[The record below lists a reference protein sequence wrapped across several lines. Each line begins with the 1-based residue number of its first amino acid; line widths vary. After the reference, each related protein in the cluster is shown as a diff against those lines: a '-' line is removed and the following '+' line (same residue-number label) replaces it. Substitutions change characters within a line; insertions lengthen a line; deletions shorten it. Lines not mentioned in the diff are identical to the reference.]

1 MEYISKPFGIIMNFC
16 YNLVSNYGIAIVF
29 FTLITKII
37 MFPVSL
43 WTHKN
48 SLNLIK
54 IQPQLNG
61 IKAKYYGEKDK
72 ISDEQLKLYKE
83 QHYHPLAGL
92 IPMIVQ
98 LFLLMCVIQI
108 IYNPLTNILSI
119 GKAEVFQIISAVCD
133 KTGFDISSNTVQLF
147 AVREIQNGFSI
158 SQICSKDT
166 ENAIKSLNM
175 NFVGFD
181 LSATPFSAGG
191 KMYIVPVLAGL
202 SALALCLFQNIKNPL
217 QAEQSKIEQIGTNAV
232 SIGISLILG
241 GFVPAGIGFYWICS
255 NLFTMLQQIILN
267 TVMNPKK
274 HIDYDALEKS
284 KAELEKISS
293 IGSTSSPKR
302 GTELYKREK
311 TAYKRFFSVE
321 NKHLVI
327 YAENG
332 GFYKYFDKI
341 ITYLLN
347 NSNIIVHYITSD
359 PNDNI
364 FNLEKELKNLK
375 AYFIGEKKMVTVFMK
390 MDADIVL
397 MTTPDLETYYYKR
410 SYVKKDIEYIYTV
423 HGPMSTHMVMNKGCL
438 DHFDTIFCVG
448 EFQIP
453 EIRKQ
458 EEIYK
463 LPQKELVVCGYGF
476 LETLQEKYDNMPK
489 QQNSIPKI
497 LIAPSW
503 QEGNILDSCIEN
515 LLYELL
521 QKGYN
526 VVVRPHPE
534 YKKRYPNKLDALV
547 EKYKDYNGNDLTFE
561 LDFSC
566 SDSIY
571 NSDIVITDWSS
582 TCFEFSYVTL
592 KPCIFV
598 DTPPK
603 IYNKDYEEIGIE
615 PLELTL
621 RNIIGKRFEPNN
633 FEGMSDTINDMLN
646 NKDEYTDKIKII
658 RNKYVANYGKSGEV
672 AGKYIINRLIQ
683 KQKEQKKNE
692 SN

>member
-16 YNLVSNYGIAIVF
+16 YNLVSNYGIAIIF

-217 QAEQSKIEQIGTNAV
+217 QAEQSKVEQIGTNAV

-311 TAYKRFFSVE
+311 TAYKRFFSIE

-633 FEGMSDTINDMLN
+633 FEGMSDTINDMLK
-646 NKDEYTDKIKII
+646 NKDEYTDKIKNI

>member
-16 YNLVSNYGIAIVF
+16 YNLVSNYGIAIIF

-217 QAEQSKIEQIGTNAV
+217 QAEQSKVEQIGTNAV

-267 TVMNPKK
+267 MVMNPKK

-311 TAYKRFFSVE
+311 TAYKRFFSIE

-646 NKDEYTDKIKII
+646 NKDEYTDKIKTI

>member
-1 MEYISKPFGIIMNFC
+1 MEYIAKPLGYIIKFC
-16 YNLVSNYGIAIVF
+16 YELLSSYGLAIVL
-29 FTLITKII
+29 FTFITKIVL
-37 MFPVSL
+37 FPISL

-54 IQPQLNG
+54 IQPKLNR

-72 ISDEQLKLYKE
+72 ISDEQLILYKQE
-83 QHYHPLAGL
+83 HYHPLLGL
-92 IPMIVQ
+92 VPMIIQ

-108 IYNPLTNILSI
+108 IYNPLTNVLSLDQ
-119 GKAEVFQIISAVCD
+119 GTVKQIIDAVC
-133 KTGFDISSNTVQLF
+133 TGTGIDSDSNAVQLF

-158 SQICSKDT
+158 GLSDGTKA
-166 ENAIKSLNM
+166 AIDALNM
-175 NFVGFD
+175 KFCGFD

-191 KMYIVPVLAGL
+191 IMYAVPILAGF

-217 QAEQSKIEQIGTNAV
+217 QAEQSKLEQIGTNAV
-232 SIGISLILG
+232 SILISLILG
-241 GFVPAGIGFYWICS
+241 GFVPAGVGLYWICS
-255 NLFTMLQQIILN
+255 NLFTMVQQLILN
-267 TVMNPKK
+267 AVMNPKK
-274 HIDYDALEKS
+274 HIDYAELEAS

-293 IGSTSSPKR
+293 IGGTNSPKR
-302 GTELYKREK
+302 GSELYKREK
-311 TAYKRFFSVE
+311 ADCKRFFSIE

-332 GFYKYFDKI
+332 GFYKYFERI
-341 ITYLLN
+341 IKYLLK

-359 PNDNI
+359 PNDNV
-364 FNLEKELKNLK
+364 FNLQKENKNFR

-448 EFQIP
+448 DFQIP

-458 EEIYK
+458 EELYN
-463 LPQKELVVCGYGF
+463 LPKKELVVCGYGF
-476 LETLQEKYDNMPK
+476 LETLQERYDAAEK
-489 QQNSIPKI
+489 RTDGTPKI

-503 QEGNILDSCIEN
+503 QEDNILDSCIDN
-515 LLYELL
+515 LLDALL
-521 QKGYN
+521 GKGYN

-534 YKKRYPNKLDALV
+534 YKKRYPNRLDAIV
-547 EKYKDYNGNDLTFE
+547 ERYSGYVKGDLSFE
-561 LDFSC
+561 LDFSG
-566 SDSIY
+566 SESIY

-592 KPCIFV
+592 KPCIFI

-603 IYNKDYEEIGIE
+603 IYNKDYKEIGIE
-615 PLELTL
+615 PLELKL
-621 RNIIGKRFEPNN
+621 RDIIGKRFAPNE
-633 FEGMSDTINDMLN
+633 FDSLPDTIDKMLVS
-646 NKDEYTDKIKII
+646 KAEYTDKIREI
-658 RNKYVANYGKSGEV
+658 RTKYVANYGKSGEV
-672 AGKYIINRLIQ
+672 AGKYIINKLIQ
-683 KQKEQKKNE
+683 KQKEKKNDK
-692 SN
+692 SK